1 MYYTHFVVA
10 IALILPFDTFV
21 MASETSELTRKVA
34 EALPPHCGA
43 CVLAIYGGQV
53 VFEHAD
59 GLADVETKTPCTPAT
74 NFRIAS
80 VSKQFTA
87 TAVMLLVDRGK
98 LSLDDTLTHFF
109 PGFPDYGDKITVKH
123 LLTHNSGLPHYEE
136 VIPQGT
142 TLQLDDLDVLHLLMA
157 TKEPRFT
164 AGEKFEYSN
173 SGYTI
178 LGLIVEVAA
187 KRPFHEFIK
196 AEVFKPLGLENSVL
210 YQRGLNEIPNRAFGH
225 ERKDGDWVRADQSV
239 TSATRGDGAIYTSL
253 RDYQKWLSG
262 LEEKKL
268 LSAASYAAMFAPQ
281 VVSDRG
287 GSRYGYGWFLD
298 EYRGE
303 PRIHHNGDTR
313 GFRLCV
319 QRFPRRRAAVFVQLN
334 SEVAGDPDQMTQ
346 IGERLADLLI
356 FDRQPDPPEAN

>member
-1 MYYTHFVVA
+1 MYYTHFVIA
-10 IALILPFDTFV
+10 IALILPFDAFV

-43 CVLAIYGGQV
+43 CVLAIDGGQV

-59 GLADVETKTPCTPAT
+59 GLADVESKTPCTPAT

-87 TAVMLLVDRGK
+87 TAVMLLVDRGR

-109 PGFPDYGDKITVKH
+109 PGFPKYGHKITIKH
-123 LLTHNSGLPHYEE
+123 LLTHTSGLPHYED
-136 VIPQGT
+136 VIPPGT
-142 TLQLDDLDVLHLLMA
+142 TLQLNDLDVLHLLMDA
-157 TKEPRFT
+157 KEPRF
-164 AGEKFEYSN
+164 APGDKFEYSN

-178 LGLIVEVAA
+178 LGLIIEVAA
-187 KRPFHEFIK
+187 NQPFHEFIK
-196 AEVFKPLGLENSVL
+196 AEVFKPLGMENSVL
-210 YQRGLNEIPNRAFGH
+210 YQRGLNDLPHRAFGH
-225 ERKDGDWVRADQSV
+225 ERKGDGWVRADQSI

-253 RDYQKWLSG
+253 RDYKKWLSG
-262 LEEKKL
+262 LEETKL

-281 VVSDRG
+281 VVSDRD
-287 GSRYGYGWFLD
+287 GSRYGFGWFLD

-319 QRFPRRRAAVFVQLN
+319 QRFPQRRAALFVELN
-334 SEVAGDPDQMTQ
+334 SEVEGAPDQMTQ

-356 FDRQPDPPEAN
+356 FNWQPDLQKAN